1 MVPPENVCALWKSY
15 PTVGSK
21 MFVFNDENLWNISN
35 LRILRLSVI
44 FLSSNDKLEKKLP
57 PFPNQRLKERMC
69 SQSSLSWR
77 VGPGLTSGTF
87 PSSFY
92 QPAGFSHNL
101 WSINFFFFQGD
112 TVVVQWYIV
121 IHWRDWEAEHSVLC
135 PRIRNLF
142 PVFKIYEAAFL
153 ALWNLSHSSWGCKD
167 YAKVIL
173 YRSHRYSLPMS
184 LPSKGFM
191 AAFVVLVPPFQ
202 QREHSLNGDN
212 GNQVNVALPAFS
224 HSLV

>member
-15 PTVGSK
+15 PTVGSE

-69 SQSSLSWR
+69 VPKALCPEEWVQDSHLELSHPPSTSLLDS
-77 VGPGLTSGTF
+77 PTTSGQLI
-87 PSSFY
+87 SFSFK
-92 QPAGFSHNL
+92 GTL
-101 WSINFFFFQGD
+101 WLFND
-112 TVVVQWYIV
+112 TLWYIGEIGKV
-121 IHWRDWEAEHSVLC
+121 NC